1 MSIAEVYKQNV
12 ESLIAGSFD
21 FVQML
26 MQRTVALQLFPAIPP
41 RSRQNKQEGCVLS
54 TGCCA
59 DYNPCFKEGNKLGSS
74 CCPIQ
79 TLFGRLQDA
88 SSDTSQMEE
97 LRKNLKV
104 AEQAIHLKCNII
116 TWKSAKNKLERSG
129 CYIFRPLLCCPQLP
143 T

>member
-1 MSIAEVYKQNV
+1 MQIRQAVPPCCGSGRQMSIAEVYKQNV
-12 ESLIAGSFD
+12 ESLTAGSFD
-21 FVQML
+21 FVQTL
-26 MQRTVALQLFPAIPP
+26 MQRTVAPQLFPAIPP

-88 SSDTSQMEE
+88 SKTPA
-97 LRKNLKV
+97 R
-104 AEQAIHLKCNII
+104 
-116 TWKSAKNKLERSG
+116 WKSYAR
-129 CYIFRPLLCCPQLP
+129 